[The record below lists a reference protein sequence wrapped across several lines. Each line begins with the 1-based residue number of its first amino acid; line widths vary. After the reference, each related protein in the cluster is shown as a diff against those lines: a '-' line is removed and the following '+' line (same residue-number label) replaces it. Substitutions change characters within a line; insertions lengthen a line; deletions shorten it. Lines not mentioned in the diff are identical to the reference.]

1 VVVLLLIDLN
11 EPTIEQNKQFSLM
24 VNYHQTSL
32 DGWPL
37 FALLK
42 VDRALKDV
50 GMNTMKSSKLKLSVA
65 EHCFNLK
72 CFKMQRAPLKNRS
85 FIIIIEFQPQCRLHS
100 FSLHITQYTHTAAF
114 NLGKNYICELLS
126 H

>member
-1 VVVLLLIDLN
+1 MVVLLLIDLN

-50 GMNTMKSSKLKLSVA
+50 GMNTIKQVNSSSVWRNIA
-65 EHCFNLK
+65 LISNVLRCK
-72 CFKMQRAPLKNRS
+72 G
-85 FIIIIEFQPQCRLHS
+85 LH
-100 FSLHITQYTHTAAF
+100 
-114 NLGKNYICELLS
+114 
-126 H
+126 